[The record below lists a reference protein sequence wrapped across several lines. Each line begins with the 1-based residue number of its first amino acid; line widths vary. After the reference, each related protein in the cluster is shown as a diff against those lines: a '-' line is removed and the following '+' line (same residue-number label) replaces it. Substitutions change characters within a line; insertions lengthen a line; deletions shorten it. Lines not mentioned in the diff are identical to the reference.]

1 MVAPSKIIIQL
12 LVLVA
17 LAGIAQCIV
26 RLMIGQTDL
35 ILLGSYQF
43 YFLALQLPLLLV
55 TFFLLRY
62 YLQRKYYATFG
73 TGLLS
78 LVASLI
84 LSIGFYEI
92 ITTLRAPEWYLYA
105 VIFALFAQLPYSLSL
120 IAKPTGSQPWLRFA
134 GCYQIITI
142 IPFAF
147 GIYLLLLAPS
157 GSTFLLF
164 TKYQPWFMLFS
175 AFTPLCFIPHFVK
188 EAPPVQ
194 KEQTGYEWQVVV
206 VLIILLVSGVT
217 LRLISDG
224 FKSIYWSKKNRTST
238 IELSKSLEPRMF
250 IGSRGDT
257 LYYGIRKP
265 LNYDSSK
272 KYPLI
277 INLSQGAQPGKSIS
291 KSQDMA
297 GAAVASLFL
306 TRPYQEQYPAYIFVP
321 SCPVGSSWGGLPYLK
336 NSDDLLYEAIS
347 SLDSTEKGID
357 PKRRYVTG
365 ISFGAYGTWNV
376 IAKRPDL
383 FAAAIPLCGAG
394 NPTMAHKMVN
404 VAVWAFHGEKDI
416 NVPVSGSRDMI
427 QAMKKAGGHP
437 RYTEFARQGHNIW
450 EKTKDTKGIWQWL
463 FSQQQK

>member
-1 MVAPSKIIIQL
+1 MSATNRIIIQL

-17 LAGIAQCIV
+17 FAGIAQSIV

-35 ILLGSYQF
+35 ILLGSYEF

-73 TGLLS
+73 TALLA
-78 LVASLI
+78 LAASLI

-92 ITTLRAPEWYLYA
+92 ITTLKAPEWYLYA
-105 VIFALFAQLPYSLSL
+105 VIFAFIAQFLYSLSL
-120 IAKPTGSQPWLRFA
+120 IAIPTGKQPWLRIA
-134 GCYQIITI
+134 GCFQIITL
-142 IPFAF
+142 IPLAF
-147 GIYLLLLAPS
+147 GILLLFSASLS
-157 GSTFLLF
+157 STFLLF

-175 AFTPLCFIPHFVK
+175 AFTPLCFIPHFVN

-194 KEQTGYEWQVVV
+194 KEQTGYDWQVVV

-224 FKSIYWSKKNRTST
+224 FKSIYWSKKNRIST
-238 IELSKSLEPRMF
+238 MELSKSLEPRMF

-257 LYYGIRKP
+257 LYYDIRKP
-265 LNYDSSK
+265 LNHDTSK

-291 KSQDMA
+291 KSQDMG

-306 TRPYQEQYPAYIFVP
+306 TKPYQEQYPAYIFVP
-321 SCPVGSSWGGLPYLK
+321 SCPVGSSWGGLPHLK
-336 NSDDLLYEAIS
+336 TSDSLLYEAIS
-347 SLDSTEKGID
+347 SLDSMEKGID
-357 PKRRYVTG
+357 SKRRYVTG
-365 ISFGAYGTWNV
+365 ISFGAYGTWTV

-394 NPTMAHKMVN
+394 NPALAHKMVN

-427 QAMKKAGGHP
+427 QAIKKAGGHP

-450 EKTKDTKGIWQWL
+450 ELTKETEGIWQWL
-463 FSQQQK
+463 FSQRQK